1 MKLTKQQLLKE
12 LQKLF
17 IRKFGKPKVHSPF
30 KEKIRGA
37 DLADMQIISKH
48 NKGFRFSLC
57 VIDIFSKKASVVP
70 LKVKKRYY
78 IY

>member
-12 LQKLF
+12 LQKPF

-37 DLADMQIISKH
+37 DVQIISKH